1 MILIYRIRAES
12 AVDGYGLESRIY
24 TISVRI
30 IIGRVFAYE
39 KIGECV
45 MIKEVRIIGPQGQ
58 VRYLNVDD
66 VQHARIE
73 KKVEAAEG
81 WSIEVMRERDL

>member
-1 MILIYRIRAES
+1 
-12 AVDGYGLESRIY
+12 
-24 TISVRI
+24 
-30 IIGRVFAYE
+30 
-39 KIGECV
+39 V